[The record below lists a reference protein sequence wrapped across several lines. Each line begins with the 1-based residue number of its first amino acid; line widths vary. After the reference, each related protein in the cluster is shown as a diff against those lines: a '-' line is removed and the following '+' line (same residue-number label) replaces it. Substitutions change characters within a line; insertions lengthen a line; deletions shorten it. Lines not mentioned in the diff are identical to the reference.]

1 MKKLW
6 LLNDLYVEEN
16 YRGKG
21 YSVALINKA
30 KELCKETKACGL
42 ILETSKE
49 NTVGNKLY
57 PKTGFSLD
65 TEHNYYSWDNV
76 S

>member
-1 MKKLW
+1 M
-6 LLNDLYVEEN
+6 YVEEN

-30 KELCKETKACGL
+30 KELCKETNACGL

-49 NTVGNKLY
+49 NTIGNQLY
-57 PKTGFSLD
+57 PKTGFDLD
-65 TEHNYYSWDNV
+65 TEHNYYSWDTF
-76 S
+76 SEFKK